1 MILIMQLLKKKWN
14 VQKIDRTLIARLIG
28 ELEGASYLLDCL
40 DERDYNEIRD
50 LLSKYYKFYFSLP
63 KNE

>member
-1 MILIMQLLKKKWN
+1 MILIMQLIKKKWN

-28 ELEGASYLLDCL
+28 ELEGVSYLLDCL